1 MRFRCPLLSRR
12 DVGWVLAIGLL
23 ALGLRFLYATEYIT
37 HPLGRLL
44 WVDETVYWERA
55 RAILG
60 GRWLPDRPF
69 FQDPLIHYLLAGVM
83 SLLVGL
89 ARSNAT
95 NWGRLVCWSTEPA
108 PASEVVP
115 CAAESLVP

>member
-1 MRFRCPLLSRR
+1 M
-12 DVGWVLAIGLL
+12 LAIGLL

-37 HPLGRLL
+37 HPLGWLL
-44 WVDETVYWERA
+44 WVDEIVYWERA

-83 SLLVGL
+83 SLLL
-89 ARSNAT
+89 ANVLQQMGKNDSTRKGALPGRS
-95 NWGRLVCWSTEPA
+95 CDD
-108 PASEVVP
+108 
-115 CAAESLVP
+115 